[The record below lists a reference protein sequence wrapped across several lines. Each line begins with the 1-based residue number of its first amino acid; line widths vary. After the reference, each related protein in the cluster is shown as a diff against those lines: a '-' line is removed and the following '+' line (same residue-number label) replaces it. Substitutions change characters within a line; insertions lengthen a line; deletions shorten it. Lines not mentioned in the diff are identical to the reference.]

1 MLGEVLLFIVCI
13 LTLLNG
19 ILFFYAFSPVL
30 LGTYRGYKSYLLYHI
45 CAIMALMEFLGGLI
59 AVYPNGALWV
69 GLFFQSVLLVTIFF
83 TICYFE
89 D

>member
-45 CAIMALMEFLGGLI
+45 CAIMALE
-59 AVYPNGALWV
+59 
-69 GLFFQSVLLVTIFF
+69 
-83 TICYFE
+83 
-89 D
+89 